1 MGREDAIKGFERRR
15 AWSLVQVGGLGILIA
30 CAVMWF
36 LPGHAYAQG
45 ESVTI
50 PSGPLTDGQT
60 ITVTGTGFPPT
71 SQLPTGLQIIECS
84 DPGGLAVNLPTDAA
98 SGCDGTTINGSQINT
113 DATGAFSASYSISA
127 LSATGNSN
135 INCDATDFCVLWVGQ
150 DYNAAFLSGP
160 HAFSVPFEIAT
171 TTTTT
176 TTLPTGTTT
185 TLPTGTTTST
195 TTSSTTT
202 TLPTGTTTSTTTSST
217 TTTLPTGATT
227 TSSPLVTTT
236 TSTTTSSTTTTL
248 PTGTTTTSVVGS
260 GTTTTQAASSAGTT
274 GSSGGGSSPVAASSS
289 QLAFTGAPPFLPW
302 LAGFGF
308 LMSVVGLVGRRLIP
322 DGPV

>member
-1 MGREDAIKGFERRR
+1 M
-15 AWSLVQVGGLGILIA
+15 VQVGGLGILIA

-60 ITVTGTGFPPT
+60 ITVTGTGFPPG

-84 DPGGLAVNLPTDAA
+84 DPGGLAVNLPSDAA
-98 SGCDGTTINGSQINT
+98 SGCDGTTVNGTQINT
-113 DATGAFSASYSISA
+113 DTTGAFSASYSISA

-150 DYNAAFLSGP
+150 DYNAAFVSGP
-160 HAFSVPFEIAT
+160 HTFSAPFEITTTTTSTTSGTTTTTSGTTTTTSGTTTTTSGTTTTTSGTTTTTSGLGTTTTTTFPIVTTTTSGATTTTTSASGTTTTTSGSGATTTSGAGSGT

-176 TTLPTGTTT
+176 TQAI
-185 TLPTGTTTST
+185 S
-195 TTSSTTT
+195 
-202 TLPTGTTTSTTTSST
+202 
-217 TTTLPTGATT
+217 ATT
-227 TSSPLVTTT
+227 TG
-236 TSTTTSSTTTTL
+236 
-248 PTGTTTTSVVGS
+248 GT
-260 GTTTTQAASSAGTT
+260 
-274 GSSGGGSSPVAASSS
+274 GGGSSPISASSG
-289 QLAFTGAPPFLPW
+289 QLAFTGPPPFLPW
-302 LAGFGF
+302 LAGFGG
-308 LMSVVGLVGRRLIP
+308 LMTGIGWLGRRLIP